1 MKIGILTLPLHINY
15 GGILQAWALQTVL
28 SRMNHDVSVFGIR
41 PESPHS
47 YYTLPFVWLLRLI
60 RRIQGVSNVPIFS
73 EIKNRRV
80 HNRLYGDIKTF
91 ISSRV
96 NTKIIKGL
104 NAIPENS
111 YDAIVVGSDQIWRRE
126 YISYLWRSKN
136 PAEAFL
142 SSFNCRKADR
152 IAYAASLGVDFWD
165 FSDCDTI
172 NIKEALSRFKAVS
185 LREISA
191 GNVLEQATGISAS
204 FVIDPTMLLK
214 SEDYVECLGLHVDET
229 ATHHLVSY
237 ILDSNSES
245 ERLISKIVTS
255 RGLSHKELNLNKTG
269 NRLLSVEEWVES
281 IANAEMVITDSYHGC
296 VFSIIFNKPLV
307 FIYNE
312 ARGNARFASLIA
324 TFGIQNNCL
333 ESIDEYDSSKTYCL
347 PENIHSKLDILRI
360 QSMSWLSKSLQG

>member
-1 MKIGILTLPLHINY
+1 M
-15 GGILQAWALQTVL
+15 
-28 SRMNHDVSVFGIR
+28 
-41 PESPHS
+41 
-47 YYTLPFVWLLRLI
+47 
-60 RRIQGVSNVPIFS
+60 PIFS

-281 IANAEMVITDSYHGC
+281 IANAEMVIKDSYHGC
-296 VFSIIFNKPLV
+296 VISIIFNKPLV
-307 FIYNE
+307 FIYN
-312 ARGNARFASLIA
+312 
-324 TFGIQNNCL
+324 
-333 ESIDEYDSSKTYCL
+333 
-347 PENIHSKLDILRI
+347 
-360 QSMSWLSKSLQG
+360 